1 MLLSDKIHGV
11 ITAVLSSSSYTEGVQ
26 HRNDALAEFL
36 SAVRSADSFSAHV
49 VTVAEILNRRIIAAL
64 MNPSFLNCFPS

>member
-11 ITAVLSSSSYTEGVQ
+11 ITAVLSSSYTEGVQ

-64 MNPSFLNCFPS
+64 MNPSFVNCFPT